1 MVKPFNEFE
10 VRRAAILKAVR
21 SAVRLKHSLRA
32 DAELAE
38 TLPRVE
44 AEFDQA
50 LNAGEVYSLDPASAF
65 GEVA

>member
-1 MVKPFNEFE
+1 MARPFNELE

-21 SAVRLKHSLRA
+21 SGIRLKHSIRA
-32 DAELAE
+32 DVEIAE

-44 AEFDQA
+44 GEMDLA
-50 LNAGEVYSLDPASAF
+50 LNSGEPFTLDPLVAF